1 MLKRFL
7 LRISY
12 VYIMDFDPV
21 HLQAFSSLLLATCR
35 PSYHLRKLQFS
46 CPLFVND
53 PQVPVYDTHMFMG
66 VGPSI
71 GTHPFRN
78 PTLSP

>member
-1 MLKRFL
+1 MLKRFLL

-12 VYIMDFDPV
+12 VYIMYFDPV
-21 HLQAFSSLLLATCR
+21 HPQAFSSLLPVLATT
-35 PSYHLRKLQFS
+35 SENSFS
-46 CPLFVND
+46 CPPFVND
-53 PQVPVYDTHMFMG
+53 PQVPVYDTHMLMG